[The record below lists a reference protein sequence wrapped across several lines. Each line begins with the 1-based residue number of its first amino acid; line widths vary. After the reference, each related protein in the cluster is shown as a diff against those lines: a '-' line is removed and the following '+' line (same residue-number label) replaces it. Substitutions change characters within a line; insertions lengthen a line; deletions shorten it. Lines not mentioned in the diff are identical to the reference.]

1 MKLYIESQLRG
12 MYEVGA
18 KVEEL
23 TPEFI
28 DAYIE
33 YAKGFE
39 KIGFS
44 SEAIAELVG
53 QVTSTKELIH
63 AMMERYNMTRDQAL
77 LAILLPEHDNKIY
90 FNREEYT
97 KQIERLK
104 TLRQL
109 VQEVQEVLI

>member
-1 MKLYIESQLRG
+1 MKLYIESQMWG

-39 KIGFS
+39 KIG
-44 SEAIAELVG
+44 
-53 QVTSTKELIH
+53 
-63 AMMERYNMTRDQAL
+63 Y
-77 LAILLPEHDNKIY
+77 PEY
-90 FNREEYT
+90 
-97 KQIERLK
+97 KQIDLQYKGQIVGRK
-104 TLRQL
+104 
-109 VQEVQEVLI
+109 